1 MNIFI
6 FKNLQNKLSLIT
18 ITYVNFIIFIKSIKI
33 NILHNYINRCNKQI
47 YLIRLDIHLMS
58 QNNKLSKIQK
68 ERIRKWIKK
77 MNDYPN

>member
-1 MNIFI
+1 MSI
-6 FKNLQNKLSLIT
+6 LSFLL
-18 ITYVNFIIFIKSIKI
+18 NRLKSIYYTI
-33 NILHNYINRCNKQI
+33 ILICCNKQI

-77 MNDYPN
+77 NE